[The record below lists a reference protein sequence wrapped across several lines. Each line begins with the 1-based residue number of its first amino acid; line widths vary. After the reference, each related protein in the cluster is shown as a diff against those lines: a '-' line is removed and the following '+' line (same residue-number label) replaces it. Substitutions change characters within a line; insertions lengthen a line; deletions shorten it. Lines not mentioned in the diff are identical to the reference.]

1 MCLLGNIEDCTDGT
15 LGDPDA
21 PRCSR
26 KSSLAM
32 ALFLFYA
39 LITTI
44 MLINLLIAIFRLYF
58 SYSKQ
63 CLLSNY
69 RTLSWNVTATDQTH
83 MQVRYDIKVDHIVE

>member
-58 SYSKQ
+58 LRQSNKILTFKVTEH
-63 CLLSNY
+63 CRGMILL
-69 RTLSWNVTATDQTH
+69 TVKPTF
-83 MQVRYDIKVDHIVE
+83 KIVMT